1 MAEKVQVDI
10 ATTGAD
16 KAAADVAKV
25 ADAVE
30 DLERHDDVTVTADA
44 DTDDAT
50 RGMADVADAV
60 DQLDGTDATVTA
72 TADTEAA
79 TRGLADVDEARDELD
94 GADATVTAKVD
105 NQTAGPLS
113 DIQADL
119 AGLEARAKTASDQ
132 LDNVTAGEHG
142 GGGGHLRGQAIADL
156 TGPLG
161 DVSGQA
167 SDLAGVFDGLGDTL
181 GGLGARFGV
190 SAESIENALGGVSFA
205 AAGVVALWGLWRQR
219 QQEAA
224 EQLAKV
230 TDQQRKLNDAI
241 SAGNFDQA
249 AQQLVDNYG
258 SVYDAAD
265 RAGIP
270 VKELTDYLAGYS
282 DELPT
287 VTAHIKDIAAAQHDH
302 GETTATVTAKYTEQ
316 VKAIFDTRAQI
327 DKANDSIKTQD
338 DRSRGAAAAL
348 SQHTAAA
355 DDATDAEHRLKS
367 AADDTNS
374 AFDRMRDAVN
384 LTSEFHRFED
394 SVDSLAAKVAS
405 GTAAASSDIDGL
417 KQDIIQLARD
427 AHANPIDV
435 QSTLEKIDRGDLAGV
450 KSDAE
455 RWFQGSPVRAKG
467 VLDLTQVI
475 FPNVGRAP
483 GAQVTGYSGGLG
495 ALAAPVAPTIIN
507 LTQHVPRGYRGD
519 VLAAGERAAKRTGG
533 LYQRAHR

>member
-1 MAEKVQVDI
+1 VAEKVQVDL

-16 KAAADVAKV
+16 KAAGDVDKV
-25 ADAVE
+25 AASVE
-30 DLERHDDVTVTADA
+30 RLEAHDEVTVTADA
-44 DTDDAT
+44 DVDAAT
-50 RGMADVADAV
+50 RGMDDVTSAV
-60 DQLDGTDATVTA
+60 EDVDGRDATVTA

-79 TRGLADVDEARDELD
+79 TRGLDDVTTAVADVDGRE
-94 GADATVTAKVD
+94 ATVTATVD

-113 DIQADL
+113 DIQSDL
-119 AGLEARAKTASDQ
+119 ESLKARAKETGDQ
-132 LDNVTAGEHG
+132 LDHVTSEGG

-167 SDLAGVFDGLGDTL
+167 SDLAGVFDGLSDTL
-181 GGLGARFGV
+181 GGFGARFGV
-190 SAESIENALGGVSFA
+190 SADAIETGLGGISFA

-219 QQEAA
+219 QEEAA
-224 EQLAKV
+224 AQLQKV
-230 TDQQRKLNDAI
+230 ADQQRKLNDLLQ
-241 SAGNFDQA
+241 AGSFDQA

-258 SVYDAAD
+258 AVYDAAD

-270 VKELTDYLAGYS
+270 VQELTNYLAGYS

-287 VTAHIKDIAAAQHDH
+287 VTKHIQDIAAAQHDH
-302 GETTATVTAKYTEQ
+302 GDTTATVTAKYVEQ
-316 VKAIFDTRAQI
+316 VQAIYDTRAQI

-338 DRSRGAAAAL
+338 DRSRGAADAL
-348 SQHTAAA
+348 SRHTDAA
-355 DDATDAEHRLKS
+355 DDATDAEKRLKS
-367 AADDTNS
+367 AADDTN
-374 AFDRMRDAVN
+374 ATFDRMRDAVN
-384 LTSEFHRFED
+384 LTSEFDRLNAN
-394 SVDSLAAKVAS
+394 VDEMAAKIKS
-405 GTAAASSDIDGL
+405 GTAASAQDLDGL
-417 KQDIIQLARD
+417 RGDIIQLARD

-483 GAQVTGYSGGLG
+483 GAQVTGYSGSIFGQS
-495 ALAAPVAPTIIN
+495 APAPTTVIN

-533 LYQRAHR
+533 MYMRSHR